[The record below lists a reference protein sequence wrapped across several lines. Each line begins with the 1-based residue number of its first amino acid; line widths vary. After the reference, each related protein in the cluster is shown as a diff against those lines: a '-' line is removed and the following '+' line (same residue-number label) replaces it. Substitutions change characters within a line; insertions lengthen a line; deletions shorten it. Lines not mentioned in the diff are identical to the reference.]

1 MDRWVARPTKPPF
14 SCHRTLKD
22 AEADGPY
29 YESAFSYFEGF
40 FDPNRNEVLP
50 APGPPRTL
58 YIAASHLRSI
68 CDAPGSPF
76 VLMDTTEHEKL
87 MRELHLKSAELEEA
101 LERIDELEIESERR
115 VRDNHPA
122 SVAAIAEAVAAE
134 LDERYA
140 RKSGRKKAA

>member
-1 MDRWVARPTKPPF
+1 
-14 SCHRTLKD
+14 
-22 AEADGPY
+22 
-29 YESAFSYFEGF
+29 
-40 FDPNRNEVLP
+40 
-50 APGPPRTL
+50 
-58 YIAASHLRSI
+58 
-68 CDAPGSPF
+68 
-76 VLMDTTEHEKL
+76 
-87 MRELHLKSAELEEA
+87 MRDLQIKSAELEEA